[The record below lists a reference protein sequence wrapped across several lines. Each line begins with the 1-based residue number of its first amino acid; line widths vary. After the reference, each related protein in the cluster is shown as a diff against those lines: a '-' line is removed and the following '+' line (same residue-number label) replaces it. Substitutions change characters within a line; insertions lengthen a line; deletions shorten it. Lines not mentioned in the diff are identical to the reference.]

1 LGRSS
6 SLPLP
11 ETQRRAAALGA
22 AAAAA
27 EAVQAAGGVDDDD
40 DDDDDAAGGAGA
52 FGLSRAMTT
61 GGGAVLQQPQWKL
74 DMFSN
79 LEARVAEGTAQL
91 TDGAL
96 GKILGNHDAARS
108 LRTTSSAVEQE
119 QEKVLSPPEVM
130 AQVLS

>member
-6 SLPLP
+6 SLPLA

-27 EAVQAAGGVDDDD
+27 VAEQAAGGEDDEDD
-40 DDDDDAAGGAGA
+40 YDDDAAAGAGA

-61 GGGAVLQQPQWKL
+61 GGGPALQQPHWKL
-74 DMFSN
+74 EMFSN
-79 LEARVAEGTAQL
+79 LEARMAEGTAQL

-96 GKILGNHDAARS
+96 DKILGNHDAARS

-119 QEKVLSPPEVM
+119 QEKVHSPPEVM